1 MHKQRTVLKG
11 MLFLVLAFGL
21 VFSQPS
27 AARASVG
34 DDAQLASAPR
44 YDLTDQLIVKFR
56 DRSIARAS
64 VLSHDR
70 VNALSAASGVPITHF
85 RAMSGDAQVLKLPY
99 PMTPAELDVIVQR
112 LKADASVEYA
122 EPDVIVHRMLTPN
135 DAQYTNQWHYYE
147 ATGGANLPGAWDI
160 TTGSSSIV
168 VAVID
173 TGLLPHADIDSNI
186 LDTTGRVVPGYDFI
200 GDTFV
205 ANDTDGRDSDPTDPG
220 DWAAANACGTDSPA
234 ENSSWHGTHVAGT
247 IGALTNNNTDVAGV
261 NWVSK
266 ILPVRVLGKCGGYLS
281 DTIDGA
287 RWAAG
292 LTVDGV
298 SPNTNPAKVLNL
310 SLGAAVACSLTTQT
324 AIDNIV
330 AAGAVVVVAAGNS
343 NVDASGYTPA
353 NCTGVI
359 SVAATN
365 RSGGRSYYS
374 NYGTVVKIAA
384 PGGAQSFA
392 NDPNGILSTLNTGT
406 TTALADTYRYYQG
419 TSMAAPHVA
428 GIVSLMFSANP
439 ALTVAKVTEKLLGT
453 VRAFPTG
460 TGLDCT
466 TSLCGAGIVN
476 AAAAVRA
483 VSTVPRVNAGLDQA
497 VDPGVAVNLN
507 GSTSSDDGTIS
518 SYTWVQTA
526 GPGVT
531 LSGSSTATPSFTA
544 PNTVANTTF
553 RFQLTVVDDV
563 GLSGTDSV
571 DVTLNNAPPVI
582 ASIGDKTVTVGNTL
596 TFTVTATDAN
606 GTIPILS
613 AAGVPVGAT
622 FNPSTG
628 VFSWPNTDTLGSY
641 TVTFTA
647 TDAEGAT
654 VTDNKTVTVTVQN
667 PPPPSSGGGG
677 GGCFIATA
685 AYGSYLDPHVMV
697 LRDFR
702 DRRLL
707 TNTAGAAFVKR
718 YYAYSPPLADFIREH
733 EALRTITRWALT
745 PVVYSVKY
753 PALLLLLLLP
763 AMLVVAGVRRTVS

>member
-135 DAQYTNQWHYYE
+135 DTQYLNQWHYYE

-200 GDTFV
+200 SSTLF
-205 ANDTDGRDSDPTDPG
+205 ANDGDGRDSNPTDPG
-220 DWAAANACGTDSPA
+220 DWEAAGECGGGLPTVDV
-234 ENSSWHGTHVAGT
+234 NSSWHGTHVAGT
-247 IGALTNNNTDVAGV
+247 IGAIGNNSTGVAGV

-292 LTVDGV
+292 LTVSSV
-298 SPNTNPAKVLNL
+298 PVVPANANPAKVLNL
-310 SLGAAVACSLTTQT
+310 SLGAPVVCSAATQT
-324 AIDNIV
+324 AINEIL
-330 AAGAVVVVAAGNS
+330 AAGKVVVVAAGNS
-343 NVDASGYTPA
+343 DMDASGYTPA
-353 NCTGVI
+353 SCTGVI

-384 PGGAQSFA
+384 PGGAQGYT
-392 NDPNGILSTLNTGT
+392 NDSNGILSTLNTGL

-428 GIVSLMFSANP
+428 GVVSLMLSANP
-439 ALTVAKVTEKLLGT
+439 TLTVAKVTEKLLGT
-453 VRAFPTG
+453 ARAFPSG
-460 TGLDCT
+460 SDCT

-476 AAAAVRA
+476 AAVAVLA
-483 VSTVPRVNAGLDQA
+483 VSTVPTVNAGPDQN

-526 GPGVT
+526 GAVVT

-544 PNTVANTTF
+544 PNDLTGTLFTF
-553 RFQLTVVDDV
+553 RLTAVDDV
-563 GLSGTDSV
+563 GLSGTDIV

-622 FNPSTG
+622 FTPLTG

-641 TVTFTA
+641 TVSFVA
-647 TDAEGAT
+647 TDSENAA
-654 VTDNKTVTVTVQN
+654 VTDNKTITITVQN
-667 PPPPSSGGGG
+667 PPPPSSGGG

-685 AYGSYLDPHVMV
+685 AYGSYLDPHVKV

-707 TNTAGAAFVKR
+707 TNTAVRLLSASIMPIHRRLRILSASMKPCGPSRGGRLRLWCTAL
-718 YYAYSPPLADFIREH
+718 SIRRSFCFFFWRQCSL
-733 EALRTITRWALT
+733 LRE
-745 PVVYSVKY
+745 
-753 PALLLLLLLP
+753 
-763 AMLVVAGVRRTVS
+763 